1 MDATSDSPGRG
12 AAFRV
17 TLPARTEA
25 RGLALAP
32 TAERGEGSG
41 AASVAEGPSLRIL
54 VVDDN
59 RDSASSLATL
69 LELSGHETRTVYD
82 GADAVREA
90 EAFGPDVVL
99 LDIGLPGMDGHE
111 AARRIR
117 ALPHGRQVLLVAVTG
132 WGQEEDRRRSSEAG
146 FDHHMVKPVRAAV
159 LEELLASAPRGSAG
173 WPASG
178 PARGETESRA

>member
-1 MDATSDSPGRG
+1 M
-12 AAFRV
+12 
-17 TLPARTEA
+17 
-25 RGLALAP
+25 
-32 TAERGEGSG
+32 
-41 AASVAEGPSLRIL
+41 
-54 VVDDN
+54 
-59 RDSASSLATL
+59 
-69 LELSGHETRTVYD
+69 YD